1 MGLMGEKD
9 RNMPA
14 SSILLPA
21 VRWIIVL
28 MYLSL
33 LAPMVVPVY
42 AFHVSQDAGMAQ
54 NPAGSSGSMFIRDSG
69 AGTSQIAAAS
79 VTTVRVRPT
88 PTPTPVPVRQN
99 RTSILQTIAK
109 NAAERPRLTVPAFW
123 FILVVAI
130 AFIGLV
136 AVLYLLIRG
145 RTGASGR
152 PGKNAKEPP
161 SHDTV
166 IGAPAGARAQEGTT
180 SGYPEPAIQFPPS
193 LEKRFTSPVFI
204 GEGGLARV
212 FRAQNAKTQAT
223 VAVKVP
229 VRFDEI
235 TGTHFT
241 RDIVFWQGL
250 DHENIIRIY
259 SSNIL
264 PVPYIEMEYAPSSL
278 ATVPLPLPE
287 DKAVG
292 ILLGIAR
299 GLAYAHG
306 KGIIHRDIKPEN
318 ILLTSDGIPK
328 ITDWG
333 LGKAIGDTHQSSMIG
348 FSPAYAAPEQIAPH
362 RYGRPGPATDIYQ
375 LGMLLAE
382 MLTGSPAFGGEGMHD
397 LNMAILND
405 PPSIP
410 SWHGTHENG
419 LRKIIMKCLEKRPE
433 DRYDSVAAL
442 IRDHESL
449 QLSS

>member
-1 MGLMGEKD
+1 MGEKD
-9 RNMPA
+9 RNIHA
-14 SSILLPA
+14 SCIPRPA
-21 VRWIIVL
+21 VRQIVVL

-33 LAPMVVPVY
+33 LVLMVVPVY
-42 AFHVSQDAGMAQ
+42 ALHVSPDAGMSQ

-69 AGTSQIAAAS
+69 AGTLRIAAAP
-79 VTTVRVRPT
+79 VATIRLRPT
-88 PTPTPVPVRQN
+88 QTPIPMPVRQS
-99 RTSILQTIAK
+99 RTSVLQTIVK
-109 NAAERPRLTVPAFW
+109 NAAERPRVMVPAFW
-123 FILVVAI
+123 FILVIAI
-130 AFIGLV
+130 VFIGLG

-145 RTGASGR
+145 RRGASGR
-152 PGKNAKEPP
+152 PGKNAKEFPG
-161 SHDTV
+161 HETV
-166 IGAPAGARAQEGTT
+166 IGAPAGARPPEGTP

-223 VAVKVP
+223 VAVKIP

-250 DHENIIRIY
+250 EHENIIRIY

-287 DKAVG
+287 EKAVG
-292 ILLGIAR
+292 IILGIAR
-299 GLAYAHG
+299 GLTYAHD

-333 LGKAIGDTHQSSMIG
+333 LGKAIGDTRQSSMIG

-375 LGMLLAE
+375 IGMLLSE
-382 MLTGSPAFGGEGMHD
+382 MLTGSPAFGGEGLHD

-405 PPSIP
+405 SPSIP
-410 SWHGTHENG
+410 LWHGTHETV

-442 IRDHESL
+442 IRDLEPL